1 MILDDTIVAAAT
13 PYGYG
18 GIAVVR
24 LSGRAA
30 ESITQNICRRTAK
43 FKDRHA
49 TVATLYGSNKEPFDD
64 AVVTFYK
71 HPNSYTGE
79 DIVEFSCH
87 GSPTIVEKIIEL
99 AMNLGARTAEPGE
112 FTHLSLIHI

>member
-49 TVATLYGSNKEPFDD
+49 TVVTLYGSNKEPFDD
-64 AVVTFYK
+64 AVITPIPTPGKTLLSFHVTA
-71 HPNSYTGE
+71 
-79 DIVEFSCH
+79 V
-87 GSPTIVEKIIEL
+87 L
-99 AMNLGARTAEPGE
+99 Q
-112 FTHLSLIHI
+112 